1 MVERGERGNHAEGA
15 EKTLKTLRFPREFC
29 ELRVQAHLWG
39 DNGRSGA
46 KGWHIGPL
54 REGAVGE
61 ADWGSA
67 RPHVAALWS
76 GGVSAATIGFFA
88 AHAPHRAYVICAAD
102 HAMAAGRLG
111 FFGGAAMVRANP
123 VYLYEML
130 LFVHICKQ

>member
-61 ADWGSA
+61 ADWGSTA
-67 RPHVAALWS
+67 WM
-76 GGVSAATIGFFA
+76 T
-88 AHAPHRAYVICAAD
+88 
-102 HAMAAGRLG
+102 
-111 FFGGAAMVRANP
+111 
-123 VYLYEML
+123 
-130 LFVHICKQ
+130 